1 MKSLAACGTYR
12 TMSAKPDTFEAL
24 LSNWTKLELSQAL
37 GVPYVNARKMIE
49 RKSVNPVHW
58 PKLIDAASGKGIAL
72 TNDDLIAMLARKAVA
87 A

>member
-1 MKSLAACGTYR
+1 MKSLSICGTYR
-12 TMSAKPDTFEAL
+12 TMIEKPDTFEAL

-49 RKSVNPVHW
+49 RKSVNPIHW
-58 PKLIDAASGKGIAL
+58 PKLIEAASGKGIAL

>member
-1 MKSLAACGTYR
+1 MIE
-12 TMSAKPDTFEAL
+12 KPDTFEAL

-58 PKLIDAASGKGIAL
+58 PKLIEAAAGKGIVL
-72 TNDDLIAMLARKAVA
+72 THDDLIAMLPRKAVA

>member
-1 MKSLAACGTYR
+1 M
-12 TMSAKPDTFEAL
+12 MHKPATFEAL
-24 LSNWTKLELSQAL
+24 LANWTKLELSGAL

-58 PKLIDAASGKGIAL
+58 PKLIEAAATKGIVL
-72 TNDDLIAMLARKAVA
+72 TNDDLIAMLSRKVA

>member
-1 MKSLAACGTYR
+1 
-12 TMSAKPDTFEAL
+12 MSAKPDTFEAL